1 MTSATVRLVEDPP
14 HRQVL
19 VLGYASMADA
29 GDDVP
34 ALLPFGPTACEGL
47 DSRIVDVFRTHK
59 GSVPDLP
66 RGQGWLFVEISGDE
80 PGLVADT
87 VQRAAAASSA
97 VASRGRHRPARAG
110 RRCGA
115 SARRAPGSP
124 TRTLPGKAL
133 SGWEDA
139 AVPPD
144 KLGTYL
150 REFDALLR
158 ENGLDGV
165 PYGHFGDGCIHV
177 RIDFPLDAPGGK
189 ELFRSFLF
197 DAATLVASHGG
208 IASRVS
214 TATGG
219 PAPSCCR

>member
-14 HRQVL
+14 HRQIL

-59 GSVPDLP
+59 GSVPELP

-97 VASRGRHRPARAG
+97 DRRAG
-110 RRCGA
+110 VVTDPREQAVLWRIREEGA
-115 SARRAPGSP
+115 GLA

-144 KLGTYL
+144 QLGTYL

-177 RIDFPLDAPGGK
+177 RIDFPLDAAGRQGAVPR
-189 ELFRSFLF
+189 RSCSTPRPSWRRTA
-197 DAATLVASHGG
+197 DR
-208 IASRVS
+208 SRAS
-214 TATGG
+214 TATAG